1 MRARTAAPSSLLSA
15 TLFFNATRLCS
26 DSIWKGAALRGEPTG
41 CGVQRLGGEL
51 GKDSAAETRQGR
63 SESGAG
69 TAPAEP
75 PGGGDGG
82 GGHSAASQGMDAP
95 SFDSLPPEKQ
105 VGRTPAVFWGH
116 LGRAGEGGGR
126 SAAVRSWAARLR
138 AENRSAPFRQVM
150 PACCGTSSVTL
161 CLGETGKDESPL
173 AALARASP
181 GVSAAQ
187 GPTTF
192 QCQLHETAP
201 NAQGILEIRPK
212 RAFEV
217 FNPLSWSVRV
227 PAPRRTSGSGTRSCW
242 VTARSRLLSALN

>member
-1 MRARTAAPSSLLSA
+1 MRARTAAPGSLLSA

-51 GKDSAAETRQGR
+51 GKDSAAETREGR

-150 PACCGTSSVTL
+150 PARCGTSSVTL
-161 CLGETGKDESPL
+161 CAWGRRERRSLRLQPSPV
-173 AALARASP
+173 P
-181 GVSAAQ
+181 H
-187 GPTTF
+187 PE
-192 QCQLHETAP
+192 CQRLRVQPH
-201 NAQGILEIRPK
+201 
-212 RAFEV
+212 
-217 FNPLSWSVRV
+217 FNVNCTKP
-227 PAPRRTSGSGTRSCW
+227 PQMPRGS
-242 VTARSRLLSALN
+242 